1 MNIWKFDIDGLLKLS
16 GREREVP
23 MSLTIFFDPHL
34 HIAPSD
40 FANAWNNTPECR
52 GAADATLMRNP
63 PLTYDP
69 TVETVN
75 AVLIGLAT
83 GILASGIYDLIKLV
97 LVRLGHSVEEIK
109 IEILQN
115 SDGSTSLKIYKG

>member
-1 MNIWKFDIDGLLKLS
+1 
-16 GREREVP
+16 
-23 MSLTIFFDPHL
+23 
-34 HIAPSD
+34 
-40 FANAWNNTPECR
+40 
-52 GAADATLMRNP
+52 
-63 PLTYDP
+63 
-69 TVETVN
+69 
-75 AVLIGLAT
+75 VLIGLAT